1 MITTLRKCKPI
12 PHTILG
18 GAVTPAN
25 VEVHFDEDAEK
36 EIVAF
41 LAADSARLKKFR
53 RILAV
58 IMTGKYNKDL
68 YGKED
73 VSGVAENVT
82 AMKFKTKPNS
92 RIYCKEFF
100 KNGKKVVLIELL
112 ANKDTQKAS
121 DKKIKSRLEAIGR
134 RHYEFK

>member
-1 MITTLRKCKPI
+1 MLSNSRKCKLI
-12 PHTILG
+12 PPTILG
-18 GAVTPAN
+18 GSVTHSN
-25 VEVHFDEDAEK
+25 VEVYFDEDAEK
-36 EIVAF
+36 EIVEF
-41 LAADSARLKKFR
+41 LVADSARLKKFR

-58 IMTGKYNKDL
+58 ILTGKYNKDL

-100 KNGKKVVLIELL
+100 KDGKKVVLIELL
-112 ANKDTQKAS
+112 ENKDTQKAS

-134 RHYEFK
+134 RNYEF